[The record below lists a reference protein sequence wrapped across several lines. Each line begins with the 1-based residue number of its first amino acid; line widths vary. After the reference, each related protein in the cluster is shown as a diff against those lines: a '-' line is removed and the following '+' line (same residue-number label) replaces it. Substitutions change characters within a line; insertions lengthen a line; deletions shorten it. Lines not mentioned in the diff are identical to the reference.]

1 MKTLRFIGMA
11 IVAIIMSVNFAA
23 CSDDDDDNPII
34 GTWRSEVDS
43 YGYSDSFT
51 FNTDGSGIWQ
61 EYRNNNQTDSDTFKY
76 SIDGDKVTFAWTD
89 GETYTS
95 TFSISD
101 NRLTIKDGED
111 SETYTKQ

>member
-11 IVAIIMSVNFAA
+11 IVAIIMSVNFVA
-23 CSDDDDDNPII
+23 CGDDDDDNPIV

-61 EYRNNNQTDSDTFKY
+61 EFKGDKQTDSDSFKY
-76 SIDGDKVTFAWTD
+76 SVDGDKITFTWTD
-89 GETYTS
+89 GEIYTS
-95 TFSISD
+95 TFSISG
-101 NRLTIKDGED
+101 NRLTIKDNED

>member
-11 IVAIIMSVNFAA
+11 LVAIIMSVNFVA
-23 CSDDDDDNPII
+23 CGDDDDDNPIV
-34 GTWRSEVDS
+34 GTWRSEVDN

-61 EYRNNNQTDSDTFKY
+61 EFKGDKQTDSDSFKY
-76 SIDGDKVTFAWTD
+76 SVDGDKITFTWTD
-89 GETYTS
+89 GEIYTS
-95 TFSISD
+95 TFSISG
-101 NRLTIKDGED
+101 NRLTIKDNED